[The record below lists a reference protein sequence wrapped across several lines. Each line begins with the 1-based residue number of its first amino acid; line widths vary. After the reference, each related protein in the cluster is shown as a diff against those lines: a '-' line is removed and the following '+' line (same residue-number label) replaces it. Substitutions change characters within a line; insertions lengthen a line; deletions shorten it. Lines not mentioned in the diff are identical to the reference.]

1 METSSE
7 TKEVGELR
15 DIIEHQKTRLRNV
28 SDDNTV
34 LSKRVT
40 MLNESL
46 SQLTEEYEKSIHAVE
61 NACKQKVLQLEE
73 FYEKREGSR
82 VAEGSKIDREGIEE
96 KIEKNNL
103 TIDVLVKAEERKA
116 EDDKFAALSAGKS
129 TVKKSTS
136 RSTLKKA

>member
-1 METSSE
+1 
-7 TKEVGELR
+7 
-15 DIIEHQKTRLRNV
+15 
-28 SDDNTV
+28 
-34 LSKRVT
+34 

-46 SQLTEEYEKSIHAVE
+46 SQLTEEYQKSIHAVE

-73 FYEKREGSR
+73 FYTKR
-82 VAEGSKIDREGIEE
+82 EGSKIDREGIEGRRELEE

>member
-46 SQLTEEYEKSIHAVE
+46 SQLTEEYQKSIHGVE

-73 FYEKREGSR
+73 FYAKR
-82 VAEGSKIDREGIEE
+82 EGSKIDREGTEGRRELEE

>member
-1 METSSE
+1 
-7 TKEVGELR
+7 
-15 DIIEHQKTRLRNV
+15 
-28 SDDNTV
+28 
-34 LSKRVT
+34 

-46 SQLTEEYEKSIHAVE
+46 TQLTEEYQKSIKAVE

-73 FYEKREGSR
+73 FYSKRESSR
-82 VAEGSKIDREGIEE
+82 VAEGSKIDVESRQELDVAKLEE

-103 TIDVLVKAEERKA
+103 TIDLLVKAEEKKV
-116 EDDKFAALSAGKS
+116 ENDKFAALSAGKS

>member
-1 METSSE
+1 
-7 TKEVGELR
+7 
-15 DIIEHQKTRLRNV
+15 
-28 SDDNTV
+28 
-34 LSKRVT
+34 

-46 SQLTEEYEKSIHAVE
+46 SQLTEEYQKSIHAVE

-73 FYEKREGSR
+73 FYAKRESTR
-82 VAEGSKIDREGIEE
+82 VAEGSKIDREGTEGRRELEE

>member
-46 SQLTEEYEKSIHAVE
+46 SQLTEEYQKSIHAVE

-73 FYEKREGSR
+73 FYAKSTR

-103 TIDVLVKAEERKA
+103 TIDVLVKAEEKKV
-116 EDDKFAALSAGKS
+116 EDDKFAMLSAGKS